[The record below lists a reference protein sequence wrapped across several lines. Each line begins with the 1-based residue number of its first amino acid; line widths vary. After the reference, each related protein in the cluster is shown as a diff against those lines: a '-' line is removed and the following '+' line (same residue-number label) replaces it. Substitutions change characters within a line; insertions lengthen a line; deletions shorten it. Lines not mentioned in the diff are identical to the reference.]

1 MQPNI
6 IVAGQEKVVSA
17 KVTKHH
23 PLRGT
28 VFVTITLNHKCMGE
42 NEVQTL
48 GDSQFFF
55 HGSCFMHCYLKKYH
69 FSLPEKI

>member
-28 VFVTITLNHKCMGE
+28 VFVTITLKHKCMEE

-48 GDSQFFF
+48 GVSQFFF
-55 HGSCFMHCYLKKYH
+55 SCISLHALLLEEISL
-69 FSLPEKI
+69 FSS